1 MNFFYIST
9 GGNYPPDKPL
19 LDGLRGN
26 GHDISPLIFDD
37 QKHGRYLR
45 FTKHMWEDK
54 RPCDI
59 IIVGYSLPILVP
71 FVRFFSRKN
80 QKKIVF
86 SAISS
91 QYESNIIARKL
102 GGPRSLMAM
111 KWWLTDF
118 FAFHFSSQVLLES
131 NAQINFIHK
140 LFFVP
145 RKKMTRS
152 WMGVDEEV
160 FSRDASIKKK
170 AKFTVLFRGRF
181 LPESGILTIIEAA
194 KILEN
199 QEVQFRIIGEGF
211 MYREVNALMDKLK
224 PKNIEFINKKLS
236 NTELRTKMLECHV
249 SLGQLADHPRLSRT
263 LPCKLFESLALGLP
277 YLTGRN
283 AGALEL
289 LKEDETC
296 FAVNP
301 GDAHDLANKI
311 LFLKEHQEILKK
323 IGENG
328 HALYKE
334 KFTSKILTRELIE
347 RL

>member
-1 MNFFYIST
+1 MKFFYIST

-19 LDGLRGN
+19 LDGLRSA
-26 GHDISPLIFDD
+26 GHDISPLVVSD
-37 QKHGRYLR
+37 QKRGQYFR
-45 FTKHMWEDK
+45 FAKRIWEDK

-59 IIVGYSLPILVP
+59 IIVGYSLPVLVP

-86 SAISS
+86 NAISS
-91 QYESNIIARKL
+91 QYESNIISRKL
-102 GGPRSLMAM
+102 GGPKSLTAM

-118 FAFHFSSQVLLES
+118 LAFHFSSQVLLES
-131 NAQINFIHK
+131 NAQIDFIHK

-145 RKKMTRS
+145 RRKMTRS

-160 FSRDASIKKK
+160 FFRDLSIKKEEE
-170 AKFTVLFRGRF
+170 FTVLFRGRF

-199 QEVQFRIIGEGF
+199 QGVRLRIIGEGF
-211 MYREVNALMDKLK
+211 MYREVNALMDKLN
-224 PKNIEFINKKLS
+224 PENIEFINKKLS
-236 NTELRTKMLECHV
+236 NTELRTKMLECHI

-289 LKEDETC
+289 LQEDETC
-296 FAVNP
+296 VAVTP
-301 GDAHDLANKI
+301 GDARDLANKI
-311 LFLKEHQEILKK
+311 LFLKEHPEILKK
-323 IGENG
+323 IEENG
-328 HALYKE
+328 YALYKE
-334 KFTSKILTRELIE
+334 KFTPKILAQELVENI
-347 RL
+347 